1 MVRDGFEV
9 PGTIFEAMF
18 SLPPGPAKANGTSAE
33 GMSLDNPIFLDGIAE
48 EQFRAFLRVLYP
60 LWVTINGHRSL
71 AQYSNS
77 SL

>member
-1 MVRDGFEV
+1 VVRNGFEV

-18 SLPPGPAKANGTSAE
+18 SLPPANENENGTSVE
-33 GMSLDNPIFLDGIAE
+33 GMSLDNPIILDGIAE

-60 LWVTINGHRSL
+60 LWVPINGHRSH